1 MVDGSTMAMN
11 SSTSEKAA
19 SELHREVTEL
29 SGERKLD
36 VLLAVAAF
44 VFGYIWAANARMD
57 MVWAQGYEVGLRSLA
72 EACGEE
78 PGSGV
83 PPAQAMATGDER

>member
-1 MVDGSTMAMN
+1 MLPSDCSIPAW
-11 SSTSEKAA
+11 
-19 SELHREVTEL
+19 
-29 SGERKLD
+29 
-36 VLLAVAAF
+36 LAVAAF

-57 MVWAQGYEVGLRSLA
+57 VVWDQGYEAGIRQLS

>member
-1 MVDGSTMAMN
+1 MSDRRG
-11 SSTSEKAA
+11 
-19 SELHREVTEL
+19 L
-29 SGERKLD
+29 GI
-36 VLLAVAAF
+36 LLAALSL

-57 MVWAQGYEVGLRSLA
+57 VVWDQGYEAGIRQLS

>member
-1 MVDGSTMAMN
+1 MFPSDGSIPAW
-11 SSTSEKAA
+11 
-19 SELHREVTEL
+19 
-29 SGERKLD
+29 
-36 VLLAVAAF
+36 LAVAAF

-57 MVWAQGYEVGLRSLA
+57 VVWDQGYEAGIRQLF

-83 PPAQAMATGDER
+83 PPAQARWLREMSDDENDSRLPGL